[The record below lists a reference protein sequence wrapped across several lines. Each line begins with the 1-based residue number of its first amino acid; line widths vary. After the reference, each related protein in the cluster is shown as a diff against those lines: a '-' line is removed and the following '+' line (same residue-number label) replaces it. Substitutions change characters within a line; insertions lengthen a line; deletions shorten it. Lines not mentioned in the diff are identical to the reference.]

1 MKILTTRSQ
10 LRYTLE
16 TAHRVIFE
24 PGVIIG
30 SALPPP
36 AITLLSPNTGPIGT
50 SVSVSGSG
58 FTGASSV
65 TFGGVSATFSI
76 VSDAAVTATA
86 PSGTGIVDVVI
97 VTIRGSSATGA
108 NSKFTYVPSLDFSQ
122 PEDSQYIGTIL
133 L

>member
-1 MKILTTRSQ
+1 
-10 LRYTLE
+10 
-16 TAHRVIFE
+16 
-24 PGVIIG
+24 
-30 SALPPP
+30 
-36 AITLLSPNTGPIGT
+36 
-50 SVSVSGSG
+50 
-58 FTGASSV
+58 
-65 TFGGVSATFSI
+65 